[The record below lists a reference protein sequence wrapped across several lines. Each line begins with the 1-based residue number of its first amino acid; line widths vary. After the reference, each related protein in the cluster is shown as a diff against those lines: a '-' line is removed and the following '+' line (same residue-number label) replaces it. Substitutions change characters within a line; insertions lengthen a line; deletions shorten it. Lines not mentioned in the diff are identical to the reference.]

1 MQRRNTHTRNLLKPV
16 IVILLFFA
24 GILTFRNSLSQPVI
38 NSIDFEGNYTFSD
51 YELKNAMVLK
61 VDKQFSSGQ
70 FVADLRSIRE
80 KYRNNGFLFTQ
91 IKEAVT
97 DFYSD
102 SSYVNIKITIAEGSQ
117 TKVGEI
123 LIEGNR
129 SVSSA
134 DILGLFETKPGDV
147 LDNAVLNSDINA
159 LLEYYEKKGNLF
171 TKAFINDI
179 SVYEQSGQ
187 SKIRVKILVQENEKV
202 KISKVKITGNE
213 DTNESVIMREV
224 KLGLDKSVTGED
236 LKMIKYRLEKL
247 NIFETVEMPK
257 IYTIPEKNESGLLV
271 QVKEGNTNTFDGII
285 GYVPPANDAETG
297 YFMGL
302 VNLSFRNLFGTARR
316 FEARWQQESKYVQDL
331 ELKYG
336 EPSVFGLPLN
346 LGAGF
351 YQRIQDTSY
360 TRRKFDLKGDVL
372 IADKFTLGFST
383 GIDRVIPPD
392 DTLLTFR
399 ISDSRIIYAGT
410 DIVYDSRD
418 NIFIP
423 QKGIYYKAL
432 YIYGDKS
439 ISDFGSQGNESFSLQ
454 RYSMIVEF
462 FSSFFE
468 RQSLLV
474 RLFAGE
480 VKSGK
485 LEEADLFLVGGLKNI
500 RGYREDQFYASRLA
514 YGTAE
519 LRYSL
524 SRRSFASVFFDPG
537 YYYRPSD
544 DLNSI
549 PKQEGFIFGYG
560 LGVRLETA
568 IGMIGVSYAVAK
580 GDGLID
586 GKIHFGLINNF

>member
-1 MQRRNTHTRNLLKPV
+1 MQRRIIHTQNFIKPV
-16 IVILLFFA
+16 FVILLFFA
-24 GILTFRNSLSQPVI
+24 NIFTISNSFAQPVI
-38 NSIDFEGNYTFSD
+38 SSIDFEGNYSFSS

-61 VDKQFSSGQ
+61 VDKQFSSAQ
-70 FVADLRSIRE
+70 FGADLRSIRE
-80 KYRNNGFLFTQ
+80 KYRNNGYLFAQ
-91 IKEAVT
+91 IKEVVT

-102 SSYVNIKITIAEGSQ
+102 SSFVNIKITIAEGSQ
-117 TKVGEI
+117 AKVGEI
-123 LIEGNR
+123 LIEGNK
-129 SVSSA
+129 SVSSSQ
-134 DILGLFETKPGDV
+134 ILGLFGTKPGDV
-147 LDNAVLNSDINA
+147 LDNAVLNTDINA

-171 TKAFINDI
+171 TKAFVNDI
-179 SVYEQSGQ
+179 SVYEQGDQ
-187 SKIRVKILVQENEKV
+187 KNIRINILVQENEKV
-202 KISKVKITGNE
+202 KISKVKISGND
-213 DTNESVIMREV
+213 DTDESVIMREV
-224 KLGLDKSVTGED
+224 KLGTDKSVTGDD
-236 LKMIKYRLEKL
+236 LKLIKFRLEKL

-285 GYVPPANDAETG
+285 GYVPPANDEEEG

-316 FEARWQQESKYVQDL
+316 FEAHWQQESKYVQDL

-336 EPSVFGLPLN
+336 EPFIFGLPVN

-360 TRRKFDLKGDVL
+360 TRRKFDLKGDL
-372 IADKFTLGFST
+372 ILTDKFTLGFST

-392 DTLLTFR
+392 DTLLTYK
-399 ISDSRIIYAGT
+399 ISDSRIVYAGS

-432 YIYGDKS
+432 YTYGDKK
-439 ISDFGSQGNESFSLQ
+439 ISNFNSQDDESFSLN

-474 RLFAGE
+474 RFFAGE
-480 VKSGK
+480 VNSGK

-500 RGYREDQFYASRLA
+500 RGYREDQFYASKLT
-514 YGTAE
+514 YGTVE

-524 SRRSFASVFFDPG
+524 SRKSFASVFFDPG
-537 YYYRPSD
+537 YYYREQD
-544 DLNSI
+544 DVNSI

-560 LGVRLETA
+560 LGVRIETA
-568 IGMIGVSYAVAK
+568 IGMIGVSYAVSK
-580 GDGLID
+580 GDGLLD